1 MGYRGDGR
9 DLRRR
14 EDYDRVYE
22 RSYRNYPGNS
32 HRDLGRRDGRR
43 DRKSLDM
50 GYRGKKK
57 TLRRRK
63 QRQRMIKAAIAGAMA
78 CVVLFAGIGMVR
90 LLKGKDGKK
99 DSAPKAKK
107 EETLED
113 FAKKHDLTME
123 AYPPELLELLERNQE
138 AKKFVWEY
146 PLKKDER
153 PEIDLSEYADADEM
167 PLLMQWDQR
176 WGYTQYSG
184 NVMGLTGC
192 GPTCLSMVAM
202 YLSNDTTRDPAWMA
216 EFSTEN
222 GYAAEG
228 SGTAWALFSEGGE
241 RLGFDVTEIPL
252 DEKRIADNL
261 EVGNPVVAVMG
272 PGAFTTEG
280 HFIVFTRYEN
290 GKLRV
295 NDPNSRANTD
305 KPWDF
310 EEISSQIKQLWVFRK

>member
-1 MGYRGDGR
+1 MEYRGILGAA
-9 DLRRR
+9 
-14 EDYDRVYE
+14 Y
-22 RSYRNYPGNS
+22 G
-32 HRDLGRRDGRR
+32 GRR
-43 DRKSLDM
+43 
-50 GYRGKKK
+50 K

-63 QRQRMIKAAIAGAMA
+63 QRKRLIKMAIAGA
-78 CVVLFAGIGMVR
+78 VVLVVLLVGMGAIR
-90 LLKGKDGKK
+90 LLKGKGGEK
-99 DSAPKAKK
+99 DSLLEAKK
-107 EETLED
+107 EETLEE
-113 FAKKHDLTME
+113 FAEKHGLTME
-123 AYPPELLELLERNQE
+123 DYPQELLELLERNQE

-146 PLKKDER
+146 PLKKDEH
-153 PEIDLSEYADADEM
+153 PEIDLREYADTDEV

-202 YLSNDTTRDPAWMA
+202 YLSKDPTRDPAWMA

-252 DEKRIADNL
+252 NEKRIADNL
-261 EVGNPVVAVMG
+261 EAGNPVVAVMG

-280 HFIVFTRYEN
+280 HFIVFTKYED

-295 NDPNSRANTD
+295 NDPNSKANTE

-310 EEISSQIKQLWVFRK
+310 DEISNQIKQLWVFRK

>member
-1 MGYRGDGR
+1 MGYRGNGGESK
-9 DLRRR
+9 RR
-14 EDYDRVYE
+14 EDYGRDYRVGNRDYHRNDRRAPVRSTGQGLGTVY
-22 RSYRNYPGNS
+22 
-32 HRDLGRRDGRR
+32 
-43 DRKSLDM
+43 K
-50 GYRGKKK
+50 GKKK
-57 TLRRRK
+57 TLRWRK
-63 QRQRMIKAAIAGAMA
+63 QRRRLIKTAIAGAMVF
-78 CVVLFAGIGMVR
+78 VVLFGSVGMTR

-99 DSAPKAKK
+99 DPLSKVKK

-113 FAKKHDLTME
+113 FAKKHELTME
-123 AYPPELLELLERNQE
+123 DYPQELLELLERNQE
-138 AKKFVWEY
+138 TKKFVWEY
-146 PLKKDER
+146 PLKKDEH
-153 PEIDLSEYADADEM
+153 PEIDLSEYADSDEM

-202 YLSNDTTRDPAWMA
+202 YLSKDTTRDPAWMA
-216 EFSTEN
+216 QFSTEN

-228 SGTAWALFSEGGE
+228 NGTAWALFSEGGE

-252 DEKRIADNL
+252 NEKRIADNL

-272 PGAFTTEG
+272 PGAFTTDG
-280 HFIVFTRYEN
+280 HFIVFTGYED

-295 NDPNSRANTD
+295 NDPNSRANTE
-305 KPWDF
+305 KPWAF

>member
-1 MGYRGDGR
+1 
-9 DLRRR
+9 
-14 EDYDRVYE
+14 
-22 RSYRNYPGNS
+22 
-32 HRDLGRRDGRR
+32 
-43 DRKSLDM
+43 M

-63 QRQRMIKAAIAGAMA
+63 QRQRIIKAAIAGAMA

-222 GYAAEG
+222 GYAAKG
-228 SGTAWALFSEGGE
+228 SGT
-241 RLGFDVTEIPL
+241 
-252 DEKRIADNL
+252 
-261 EVGNPVVAVMG
+261 
-272 PGAFTTEG
+272 GAFLG
-280 HFIVFTRYEN
+280 GRRAA
-290 GKLRV
+290 RV
-295 NDPNSRANTD
+295 
-305 KPWDF
+305 
-310 EEISSQIKQLWVFRK
+310 

>member
-1 MGYRGDGR
+1 MGYRGI
-9 DLRRR
+9 
-14 EDYDRVYE
+14 
-22 RSYRNYPGNS
+22 
-32 HRDLGRRDGRR
+32 LGAASG
-43 DRKSLDM
+43 
-50 GYRGKKK
+50 GKKK

-63 QRQRMIKAAIAGAMA
+63 QRQRLIKMTIAGTMVF
-78 CVVLFAGIGMVR
+78 VVLLVGMGAVW
-90 LLKGKDGKK
+90 LLKGKGGGK
-99 DSAPKAKK
+99 DSLLGAKK
-107 EETLED
+107 EETLEE
-113 FAKKHDLTME
+113 FAKRHELTME
-123 AYPPELLELLERNQE
+123 DYPRDLLELLERNPE
-138 AKKFVWEY
+138 TKKFVWEY
-146 PLKKDER
+146 PLKKDKH

-202 YLSNDTTRDPAWMA
+202 YLSKDTTRDPAWMA

-252 DEKRIADNL
+252 NEKRVADNL
-261 EVGNPVVAVMG
+261 EAGNPVVAVMG

-280 HFIVFTRYEN
+280 HFIVFTKYED

-295 NDPNSRANTD
+295 NDPNSKANTE
-305 KPWDF
+305 KPWSFD
-310 EEISSQIKQLWVFRK
+310 EISNQIKQMWVFRK